1 MTATAV
7 GVLPTRM
14 GLPPIRVKTRTQAT
28 CYVCYMHRISHRDLR
43 NNSSE
48 ILRAVDNGESF
59 EITNYGR
66 VVALIVPA
74 PTDPL
79 ETLRASGRIQPSTTS
94 VAEVLAIE
102 PVAIGRASGDIL
114 DDQRSDR

>member
-1 MTATAV
+1 MTPVV
-7 GVLPTRM
+7 GAGRWTEG
-14 GLPPIRVKTRTQAT
+14 GLSRTQARSGRGCYI
-28 CYVCYMHRISHRDLR
+28 CYVRRITHRDLR

-48 ILRAVDNGESF
+48 ILRAANNGESF

-102 PVAIGRASGDIL
+102 PVAIGRTSGDIL
-114 DDQRSDR
+114 DDLRSDR